1 MRYLS
6 TLAKMSPT
14 WTHLIR
20 FVAVEDG
27 LVHLGQVDAAK
38 TTDIGLATLEKK
50 EVKAKLITGSVF
62 DGVVTDKVLT
72 VAQLLSPIS
81 KSEVPLIRCLGL
93 NYHDHAK
100 EANMPIPTHPVLFIM
115 HLHLVIHQNGRGVSP
130 CAGSSLSLSV

>member
-6 TLAKMSPT
+6 TLRKMSPT

-62 DGVVTDKVLT
+62 DGVVTDKIMT
-72 VAQLLSPIS
+72 VAQVRPPGSPLSNHFH
-81 KSEVPLIRCLGL
+81 LF
-93 NYHDHAK
+93 AK
-100 EANMPIPTHPVLFIM
+100 PP
-115 HLHLVIHQNGRGVSP
+115 R
-130 CAGSSLSLSV
+130 